1 MSGRIFRYEHRVAYA
16 LCTLGNHVYYA
27 RYLDVLE
34 AARGD
39 FFRHLGQP
47 FLKWQEQDTIFPV
60 VECHLRYKAAAR
72 YDDVLTVELWLTDL
86 EKIRLNFASR
96 IVNQEGR
103 VLVEAETLHVCT
115 SLTDKPKRL
124 PEELVGALH
133 PFVHSASE
141 SPKASGPPLINP

>member
-1 MSGRIFRYEHRVAYA
+1 MSGQIFRCEHRVTYA

-27 RYLDVLE
+27 RYLDILE

-47 FLKWQEQDTIFPV
+47 FLKWQELDTVFPV
-60 VECHLRYKAAAR
+60 VECHLRYQAAAR
-72 YDDVLTVELWLTDL
+72 YDDVLTVELWLT
-86 EKIRLNFASR
+86 EVERIRLNFASR

-124 PEELVGALH
+124 PEELLGVLH
-133 PFVHSASE
+133 PFVHGAAK
-141 SPKASGPPLINP
+141 SPKASGR